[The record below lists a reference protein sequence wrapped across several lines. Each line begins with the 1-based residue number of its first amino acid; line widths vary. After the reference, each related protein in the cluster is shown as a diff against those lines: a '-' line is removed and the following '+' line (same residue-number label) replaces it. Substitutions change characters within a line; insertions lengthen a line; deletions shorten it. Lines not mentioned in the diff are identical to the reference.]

1 MIAAGSSGTRVQ
13 ELNDEFRKAGPRN
26 DEGGR
31 WLVTR
36 EVQALGDGVVV
47 QAVEMVRAHDR
58 FTEEDDPWGEH
69 DFGAFELAGRKLFW
83 KIDYYDRAQEFG
95 SPDPADASVT
105 CRVMTI
111 LLVEEY

>member
-1 MIAAGSSGTRVQ
+1 MTAAGKSEGRVQ

-36 EVQALGDGVVV
+36 GVQDLGDGVVSSV
-47 QAVEMVRAHDR
+47 IDVVRGYDR
-58 FTEEDDPWGEH
+58 FTEGDDPWGEH
-69 DFGAFELAGRKLFW
+69 DFGVFEVAGRKLFW

-111 LLVEEY
+111 LRAEEY